1 MYDAEVAERV
11 VGHRNETFEEGERWE
26 KHGRAALLVV
36 SRPCWLCCILAGIYS
51 VPHSPSAAGW
61 SNTAGTVSDPNT
73 RSSNPPE
80 DIDHL
85 PPLEELF
92 GDLQGDDYIER
103 LEELAESL
111 LREVTAEVETNPC
124 RTNEQVSVK
133 EDTAKKRDHPEGV
146 VGPTP
151 ENVEASRACGGLS
164 DNYQPWHPVASS
176 TISSTPCTRSNATTP
191 MSIKSEVEVKQEV
204 DTHDL
209 DTVYGTYDESTN
221 SITIIYPGEENGV
234 GIQECVQEVST
245 DGVCSTEDSAYFT
258 PNCYYSNNQF
268 SPTYTCT
275 DTMSPSSIHS
285 EDMDSGF
292 TRTKLD
298 SSASDCGYESHDS
311 PAPDSRN
318 EKGNLALADLWHESF
333 SELFP
338 TLA

>member
-1 MYDAEVAERV
+1 M
-11 VGHRNETFEEGERWE
+11 
-26 KHGRAALLVV
+26 
-36 SRPCWLCCILAGIYS
+36 SRPCWLWCVLAGIYS
-51 VPHSPSAAGW
+51 VPQLPSAAGW
-61 SNTAGTVSDPNT
+61 SNTASTVSDPNT
-73 RSSNPPE
+73 RSSNPSE
-80 DIDHL
+80 DSNHL

-111 LREVTAEVETNPC
+111 LREVTVEVETNP
-124 RTNEQVSVK
+124 RKTNEQVLLK
-133 EDTAKKRDHPEGV
+133 EGTVKKRGHPEGV

-151 ENVEASRACGGLS
+151 ENVEADRACGGLS
-164 DNYQPWHPVASS
+164 NGYPPWHPVVSS
-176 TISSTPCTRSNATTP
+176 TANSSSTPCTRTNVATTTP
-191 MSIKSEVEVKQEV
+191 TSIKSEVEVKQEEV
-204 DTHDL
+204 ETHDL
-209 DTVYGTYDESTN
+209 DTVYGTYDETTN

-245 DGVCSTEDSAYFT
+245 DGACSAEDSAYFT

-275 DTMSPSSIHS
+275 ATLSPSSIHS
-285 EDMDSGF
+285 EDTDSGF
-292 TRTKLD
+292 TQTKLG

-311 PAPDSRN
+311 PPPDVRN
-318 EKGNLALADLWHESF
+318 EKSSLALADLWHESF